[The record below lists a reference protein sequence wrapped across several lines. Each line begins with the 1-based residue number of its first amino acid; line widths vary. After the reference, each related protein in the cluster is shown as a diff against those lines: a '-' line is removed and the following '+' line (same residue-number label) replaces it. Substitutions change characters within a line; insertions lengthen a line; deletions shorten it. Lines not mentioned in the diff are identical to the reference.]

1 MRHLKKI
8 FKSYQNI
15 VFPQTCA
22 CCGSSTSEQNCYLC
36 EWCKLDRF
44 EKACADP
51 GNFLPE
57 RIRFCFSMWY
67 FDKGGYLQKL
77 LHDLKYHHLKGV
89 GVELGECLGR
99 AFLHRLDSSMTE
111 EFALAKPLLVPVPL
125 YKSRQRKRGYNQARA
140 MAEGVARV
148 TSWPV
153 ARQGLI
159 IRTKNTKTQTGL
171 NSLERENNLAGAFEI
186 TDSAELQDK
195 FPILI
200 DDVFTTGST
209 TFEVAKTILKDD
221 QKAGILTVA
230 KA

>member
-1 MRHLKKI
+1 
-8 FKSYQNI
+8 
-15 VFPQTCA
+15 
-22 CCGSSTSEQNCYLC
+22 
-36 EWCKLDRF
+36 
-44 EKACADP
+44 
-51 GNFLPE
+51 
-57 RIRFCFSMWY
+57 MWY

-99 AFLHRLDSSMTE
+99 AFLNNLDSSIRE
-111 EFALAKPLLVPVPL
+111 EFALVKPLLVPVPL

-153 ARQGLI
+153 SREGLI
-159 IRTKNTKTQTGL
+159 IRKKNTKTQTGL
-171 NSLERENNLAGAFEI
+171 NSHERENNLSGAFEV

-195 FPILI
+195 FLILI

-209 TFEVAKTILKDD
+209 TFEVAKTVLNDEE
-221 QKAGILTVA
+221 KAGILTVA